1 MSESNANLKKK
12 MQEHLDNLTK
22 PVGSLGKLEE
32 YSMKMAMIQKKI
44 PPVIEKKAVY
54 VIAGDHGINSSGV
67 SMFPSEV
74 TPQMV
79 INFVNGGA
87 GINVLA
93 NHCGF
98 NVKAVNAGVAADF
111 DNPAIIDCKIAMGTK
126 NFHEQE
132 AMTASELEKCIENG
146 KKLAKKAVEDG
157 YQLTALG
164 DMGISNTSSAAA
176 MAVAAGLDA
185 DLIID
190 KGTGISDELLE
201 KKRQIILESVERHAP
216 YEGPMDIMRKLGGF
230 ELCMMAGFILG
241 LKDTGTACVIDGFPV
256 TSGAYM
262 AWLIDS
268 SVSDYLFAGHKS
280 KVKGHRVML
289 EKMGLEPIVDF
300 NMRLGEGTGA
310 VIGGFMV
317 ELGVRIAGEMASFAS
332 AGVTNA
338 EDEEAY

>member
-1 MSESNANLKKK
+1 
-12 MQEHLDNLTK
+12 MQNHLDNLTK

-32 YSMKMAMIQKKI
+32 YAMKMARIQNKV
-44 PPVIEKKAVY
+44 PPIIEKKAVY
-54 VIAGDHGINSSGV
+54 VIAGDHGINTSGV

-79 INFVNGGA
+79 MNFVSGGA

-98 NVKAVNAGVAADF
+98 EVKAVDAGVAADF
-111 DNPAIIDCKIAMGTK
+111 DNPGIIDCKVAKGTK
-126 NFHEQE
+126 NFHEEE
-132 AMTASELEKCIENG
+132 AMSDSELEKCLENG
-146 KKLAKKAVEDG
+146 KRLAKSAVADG

-176 MAVAAGLDA
+176 MVVAAGLEA
-185 DLIID
+185 DSIID

-201 KKRQIILESVERHAP
+201 KKRRIILESILKHAP
-216 YEGPMDIMRKLGGF
+216 YSGPMDIMRKLGGF
-230 ELCMMAGFILG
+230 ELCTMAGFILG
-241 LKDTGTACVIDGFPV
+241 LKGRGVACMIDGFPV

-262 AWLIDS
+262 AWLIDP

-280 KVKGHRVML
+280 KVKGHKVML
-289 EKMGLEPIVDF
+289 DAMGLEPIVDF

-317 ELGVRIAGEMASFAS
+317 ELGVRISREMASFAS
-332 AGVTNA
+332 AGVTNV
-338 EDEEAY
+338 DNEEAY